1 MCTDGGA
8 GAGGAWKRTQFATN
22 HRQEPGALEVLR
34 LILLSSCEYHYSPK
48 HLAAKELECPLSV
61 VPAHQRAGLLVLVDG
76 DRSAS
81 WDVCEVSPT
90 LQ

>member
-22 HRQEPGALEVLR
+22 HRQEPGALKVPP

-48 HLAAKELECPLSV
+48 HLAALEPEYPSSV
-61 VPAHQRAGLLVLVDG
+61 VPGHQSAGLLVLVDG

-81 WDVCEVSPT
+81 RDVCEVSPT